1 MTIPEAYFAM
11 RFTLA
16 QPDTL
21 RAVRMW
27 FNSVLDDANFEE
39 FTLMVWS
46 DNGNRPGNVLYEQQH
61 QLPSHANNFTDFV
74 TYRLDEPVA
83 IEGTFYVGFYQNH
96 SVQLNLGF
104 DQNTD
109 SRENFLYMTSNVW
122 CEPFLK
128 GTPMVRPVV
137 GAPIPVPESIASTEN
152 SGIQV
157 YPNPATTTLTVVF
170 PAQCTMDSYRIFD
183 AFGRMVD
190 SRRTNENILNISN
203 LTPGLYILQLMD
215 NTGKSFIQKFVKE

>member
-1 MTIPEAYFAM
+1 M
-11 RFTLA
+11 
-16 QPDTL
+16 
-21 RAVRMW
+21 
-27 FNSVLDDANFEE
+27 
-39 FTLMVWS
+39 
-46 DNGNRPGNVLYEQQH
+46 
-61 QLPSHANNFTDFV
+61 